1 HLLSFSVVLECES
14 LFFGRRSPELPVRL
28 PCPLNISLAIP
39 NPGKDLRDV
48 EWSADSSSSSTAVA
62 LSVHVLHITCSTQ
75 CLGFFFCFGQ
85 NIAIWLS
92 GFVRIRVCSGYR
104 FLFTLL
110 LHNALANSWCRK
122 EILFQ

>member
-48 EWSADSSSSSTAVA
+48 EWSGVEIRAAARRLWRCPFT
-62 LSVHVLHITCSTQ
+62 
-75 CLGFFFCFGQ
+75 FC
-85 NIAIWLS
+85 
-92 GFVRIRVCSGYR
+92 
-104 FLFTLL
+104 T
-110 LHNALANSWCRK
+110 
-122 EILFQ
+122 